1 MTLSSIWTKFLKPHL
16 KLILIFLA
24 ILTLAM
30 ALKHRLEENAQAQ
43 PSSSNIAAPVSIGK
57 LEPRDFEVW
66 LTGLGTVT
74 PLYTVT
80 IKSRVDGEIMSVHF
94 KEGQMVNKGDLLIE
108 IDPRPYQV
116 QLEQAQGQLAH
127 DQAFLKNATLDL
139 SRYKT
144 LIKKGAIPDQQLATQ
159 DALVQQYKATL
170 ISDQSQ
176 VDNAK
181 LQLIYARITAPV
193 TGRVGLRLVDPGNII
208 HATDTT
214 GMLILTQ
221 LNPITVIFPLPQDDL
236 PDIMAGQKADPN
248 LIVEAWNRSNTKLI
262 SKGTLMTLDNQVD
275 LTTGMVKLRA
285 LFNNTD
291 NALFPNQFVN
301 ARLRVKVLAQ
311 ANTIPTTAIQHG
323 EQNTFVYAIVN
334 KTVHTHSIQILTQN
348 DQYAVIKSDLPNG
361 SIVVTDGADNLK
373 NGDTVTFTDKSPH

>member
-1 MTLSSIWTKFLKPHL
+1 
-16 KLILIFLA
+16 
-24 ILTLAM
+24 M

-43 PSSSNIAAPVSIGK
+43 PPSSNIAAPVSIGK

-334 KTVHTHSIQILTQN
+334 KTVHTHSIEILTQN

>member
-1 MTLSSIWTKFLKPHL
+1 MTSLPIWTKFLKPNL
-16 KLILIFLA
+16 KIILIICAVLT
-24 ILTLAM
+24 ILVTVR
-30 ALKHRLEENAQAQ
+30 HRLKENAQAKT
-43 PSSSNIAAPVSIGK
+43 PPPNIAAPVSVGK

-94 KEGQMVNKGDLLIE
+94 KEGQMVQKGDLLIE

-116 QLEQAQGQLAH
+116 QLEQAQGQLQH
-127 DQAFLKNATLDL
+127 DQALLKNAELDL

-159 DALVQQYKATL
+159 DALVLQYKAS
-170 ISDQSQ
+170 IVSDQSQ

-193 TGRVGLRLVDPGNII
+193 SGRVGLRLVDPGNII

-236 PDIMAGQKADPN
+236 PDIMAGQKEDPN
-248 LIVEAWNRSNTKLI
+248 LDVEAWNRSNTQLI
-262 SKGTLMTLDNQVD
+262 SKGHLMTLDNQVD

-285 LFNNTD
+285 LFDNTD

-301 ARLRVKVLAQ
+301 ARLRVKVIPH
-311 ANTIPTTAIQHG
+311 ANTIPTAAIQHS
-323 EQNTFVYAIVN
+323 EQSTYVYAIEN
-334 KTVHTHSIQILTQN
+334 KIVHTHPIQILTQN
-348 DQYAVIKSDLPNG
+348 DQYAVIKSDLPSG
-361 SIVVTDGADNLK
+361 SIVVIDGADNLK
-373 NGDTVTFTDKSPH
+373 NGDPVTYTDKSSH

>member
-30 ALKHRLEENAQAQ
+30 ALKHRLEENAQTQ
-43 PSSSNIAAPVSIGK
+43 PPSSNIAAPVSIGK

-334 KTVHTHSIQILTQN
+334 KIVHTHSIQILTQN